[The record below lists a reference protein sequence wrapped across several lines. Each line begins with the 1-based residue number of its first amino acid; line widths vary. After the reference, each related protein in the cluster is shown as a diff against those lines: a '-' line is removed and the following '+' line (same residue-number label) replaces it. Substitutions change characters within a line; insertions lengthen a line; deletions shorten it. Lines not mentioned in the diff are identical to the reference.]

1 MIHVIEKYDNIS
13 PLFAGWPETM
23 IWSCLQ
29 NVMGRILAND
39 SEHPTA
45 AMAVL
50 GDFCFLAGEPDKELA
65 ACMPAYCQKDF
76 IIMVPQNDAW
86 AEIIEECQKER
97 AKKVTRY
104 AFRKEGDIF
113 DRDFL
118 KSAAEGLSDEYQ
130 MKMIDETLFDR
141 CRALPWCKDLAAL
154 WDEYEQYQKYGLGVV
169 ILKDG
174 EIVSGASSYSG
185 YIGGIEIEIDT
196 REDYRREGLAF
207 AAGAGLILECL
218 KRGLYPSWDA
228 QNKWSAALAKKLGYH
243 DSHAYTAYEVC
254 I

>member
-1 MIHVIEKYDNIS
+1 M
-13 PLFAGWPETM
+13 
-23 IWSCLQ
+23 
-29 NVMGRILAND
+29 
-39 SEHPTA
+39 
-45 AMAVL
+45 
-50 GDFCFLAGEPDKELA
+50 
-65 ACMPAYCQKDF
+65 
-76 IIMVPQNDAW
+76 
-86 AEIIEECQKER
+86 
-97 AKKVTRY
+97 
-104 AFRKEGDIF
+104 
-113 DRDFL
+113 
-118 KSAAEGLSDEYQ
+118 
-130 MKMIDETLFDR
+130 
-141 CRALPWCKDLAAL
+141 
-154 WDEYEQYQKYGLGVV
+154 GVV

-196 REDYRREGLAF
+196 REDYRRKGLAF